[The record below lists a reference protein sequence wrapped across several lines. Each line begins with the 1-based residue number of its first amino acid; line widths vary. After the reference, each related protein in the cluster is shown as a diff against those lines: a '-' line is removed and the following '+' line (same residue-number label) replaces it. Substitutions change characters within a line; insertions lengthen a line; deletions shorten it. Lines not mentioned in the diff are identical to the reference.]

1 MAQTYADRP
10 FREVLAAFGSPSPTP
25 GGGSACAAAAA
36 LGTALLRMGAGV
48 ANIDTQ
54 SLMHIEE
61 GLIEAIDADAAAYTH
76 VIAAQRTPKD
86 TDAERVRRTAAIQAA
101 LRGATEAPLSIL
113 RLCASALS
121 EAIEVATRARR
132 STVADM
138 AVAVTLLRSAK
149 NAAQLTVEANL
160 GALSD
165 AQYVETVREELQVLS
180 ERADNTAAETERL
193 LRVR

>member
-36 LGTALLRMGAGV
+36 LGTALLRMGAGI
-48 ANIDTQ
+48 ADIDTQ
-54 SLMHIEE
+54 SLTRIEE
-61 GLIEAIDADAAAYTH
+61 RLVEAIDADADAYTY
-76 VIAAQRTPKD
+76 VIAAQRAPKG
-86 TDAERVRRTAAIQAA
+86 TDAERVVRTAAIQAA
-101 LRGATEAPLSIL
+101 LRGATDVPLSIL
-113 RLCASALS
+113 RLCASALF

-132 STVADM
+132 STVGDM

-149 NAAQLTVEANL
+149 NAAQLTIEANL
-160 GALSD
+160 GFLTDS
-165 AQYVETVREELQVLS
+165 QYVETVREEFQVLS
-180 ERADNTAAETERL
+180 ERAENSAAEAERL

>member
-1 MAQTYADRP
+1 VAQAYADRP

-36 LGTALLRMGAGV
+36 LGTALLRMGAGI

-54 SLMHIEE
+54 SLARIE
-61 GLIEAIDADAAAYTH
+61 GRLIEAIDADAAAYTH
-76 VIAAQRTPKD
+76 VIGAQRAPKD
-86 TDAERVRRTAAIQAA
+86 TDAERVLRTAAIQAA
-101 LRGATEAPLSIL
+101 LRGATEVPLSIL
-113 RLCASALS
+113 RLCASALF

-132 STVADM
+132 STVGDM

-160 GALSD
+160 SVLTDS
-165 AQYVETVREELQVLS
+165 QYVENVRQELQVLS
-180 ERADNTAAETERL
+180 ERADNAAAEAERL